1 MNTKRKVFFRA
12 DAGSDIGYGH
22 FIRSLALADMLKED
36 FDCTFFTQSPT
47 EYQKQE
53 AASVCPL
60 ISLPA
65 NDTRFNLFLQHLNGE
80 EIVVLDNYFYTTDY
94 QRQIK
99 AKGCKLVCIDDMHNT
114 HYVADMVINHAMG
127 IKKEDFSIEDY
138 TQLCLGTQYALLR
151 RPFLDAIKKSA
162 PKSPKSTI
170 ERIAICFGGSDPFHL
185 TEKAI
190 EDLSPSPS
198 LQHIDAIVGT
208 HFNSLGKYKDPR
220 IHFHQSISAQEVAN
234 IFSSCD
240 LAIVSASSVCL
251 EALACGAMLAVGWY
265 VDNQHEG
272 YEILNAT
279 GWVIGLG
286 DLTKISFKPLTSK
299 AITQKPITIH
309 WSDIRQNFINA
320 FNSLE

>member
-1 MNTKRKVFFRA
+1 MKRKIFFRA
-12 DAGSDIGYGH
+12 DAGPEIGYGH
-22 FIRSLALADMLKED
+22 FIRTLALADMLKDD
-36 FDCTFFTQSPT
+36 FDCVFYTQTPT
-47 EYQKQE
+47 DYQKKE
-53 AASVCPL
+53 ASTVCPL
-60 ISLPA
+60 VELPA
-65 NDTRFNLFLQHLNGE
+65 SDSRLELFLDMLTGD

-94 QRQIK
+94 QKKIK
-99 AKGCKLVCIDDMHNT
+99 EKGCQLVCIDDMHNT

-127 IKKEDFSIEDY
+127 IKKENFSIEDY
-138 TQLCLGTQYALLR
+138 TQLCLGTQFALLR

-162 PKSPKSTI
+162 PKPPKSTI

-185 TEKAI
+185 TEKAL
-190 EDLSPSPS
+190 EDLLPGPS
-198 LQHIDAIVGT
+198 LQHIDVIVGT
-208 HFNSLGKYKDPR
+208 HFKSFGKYNDPR

-279 GWVIGLG
+279 GWVVGLG
-286 DLTKISFKPLTSK
+286 DLTKTSFKPLTSN

-320 FNSLE
+320 FNSLK